1 MMMADA
7 GVVLP
12 EHVPSVSFVT
22 PGLRGC
28 TNMTVRAGADRQVGR
43 PRIGQPECARRREGA
58 GLPGRSVTRAR
69 KEGALISG
77 KSVGNKK
84 KRSNIKANLS
94 LRTEKAVG
102 STLQRQ
108 HFSTTYRQLP
118 AVQYAN
124 TTQRDVE
131 GTWKS
136 DPSPCAGLSMFGQ
149 RGEK

>member
-84 KRSNIKANLS
+84 KRSNIRRIFPSHGKGRRFNPTAPAFFQQLN
-94 LRTEKAVG
+94 
-102 STLQRQ
+102 
-108 HFSTTYRQLP
+108 RQLP

-124 TTQRDVE
+124 TTQ
-131 GTWKS
+131 
-136 DPSPCAGLSMFGQ
+136 
-149 RGEK
+149 